1 MSTELRDYR
10 SRDARFV
17 PEQPMSVS
25 VRVHGVLLGWVENV
39 SARGMLLASDAQDIR
54 VGEVLSEITAGWH
67 GSSSR
72 LPDAR
77 VVRVTRQA
85 EAPGQVRLIHVA
97 CSFEEAP
104 SEAFTQ
110 LRDAF
115 RQSSY
120 VTHELVKDVPKIGDS
135 EPPEEQDLREFEHSD
150 TSRLLG
156 KCAKFSDYM
165 ESLRA
170 TGLYQSLYRVTLTTP
185 LDHRVSIYN
194 PVTQREEDFVCF
206 DSNSYLGLHIH
217 PRVIE
222 VTQKAIGEFGYGT
235 PSAQLLSGTNKHLR
249 ELEETISR
257 YHGRE
262 STIVFSSGY
271 SANIGA
277 ITALVGRHDFAVA
290 DQYSHTSVHDGC
302 AWANPK
308 QLRTYPHKDTKALRD
323 VLERVASVKPHAG
336 KLVVSDGVFSMH
348 GSVADLPALREAC
361 DATGSTLMI
370 DEAHSTGVL
379 GPTGRGLEELF
390 GCNGAIDVLVG
401 TFSKA
406 PGTAGGYVTGDEEL
420 ITYLR
425 FFANSAMF
433 SASLPAALCAG
444 VNEAFKI
451 MAEDSGPRERLW
463 SNVHWLA
470 PAIEDAG
477 LRIPSPESPILTVFI
492 GDTSL
497 LWQVS
502 REMYDRGVKCG
513 NVCYPA
519 VPPGEGILR
528 ISVNA
533 RHSKRDLERCV
544 AALVEV
550 GQKYDLLGRDAEDLQ
565 ALGGRYRQQHGLARV
580 TG

>member
-1 MSTELRDYR
+1 
-10 SRDARFV
+10 
-17 PEQPMSVS
+17 
-25 VRVHGVLLGWVENV
+25 
-39 SARGMLLASDAQDIR
+39 MLLASEAQDIR
-54 VGEVLSEITAGWH
+54 VGEVLSELSVGWH
-67 GSSSR
+67 GRNSS
-72 LPDAR
+72 LPDAT
-77 VVRVTRQA
+77 VVRLGRQA
-85 EAPGQVRLIHVA
+85 EAPGQLRLIHVA
-97 CSFEEAP
+97 CSFEEEP
-104 SEAFTQ
+104 NEAFTD

-120 VTHELVKDVPKIGDS
+120 VTHELLKSVPGIGDS
-135 EPPEEQDLREFEHSD
+135 EPPREQDLREFEHSD
-150 TSRLLG
+150 TSRLLD
-156 KCAKFSDYM
+156 KCAKFGGYM

-222 VTQKAIGEFGYGT
+222 VTQKAVGEFGYGT
-235 PSAQLLSGTNKHLR
+235 PSAQLLSGTNRHLR

-257 YHGRE
+257 FHGRE
-262 STIVFSSGY
+262 STIVLSSGY
-271 SANIGA
+271 AANVGA

-308 QLRTYPHKDTKALRD
+308 QLRTYPHKDSDALREI
-323 VLERVASVKPHAG
+323 LERVASAKPQAG

-379 GPTGRGLEELF
+379 GPTGRGLEEVF
-390 GCNGAIDVLVG
+390 DCEGAIDVLVG

-406 PGTAGGYVTGDEEL
+406 PGTAGGYVSGDEEL

-451 MAEDSGPRERLW
+451 MAEDSEPRERLW
-463 SNVHWLA
+463 SNVKWLA

-477 LRIPSPESPILTVFI
+477 LSIPSPESPILTVFI

-502 REMYDRGVKCG
+502 RELYDRGVKCG

-533 RHSKRDLERCV
+533 RHSRRDLERCV
-544 AALVEV
+544 EALVEV
-550 GQKYDLLGRDAEDLQ
+550 GQKYDLLGRDMADLQ
-565 ALGGRYRQQHGLARV
+565 ALGERYRQEKGLSQAM
-580 TG
+580 G